1 MATLVKW
8 HAVPSASAGA
18 HHRLESENKRNLEE
32 ELLAGVPGSA
42 KLIDAQRRQG
52 LSQLHLVS
60 EQVKRLSNLIGP
72 FPLPSHPA
80 AKFGVIEFSSAD

>member
-18 HHRLESENKRNLEE
+18 HQGLESKNRRNLEE

-80 AKFGVIEFSSAD
+80 AKFGVIELSSAD